1 MSAASD
7 ILKLIKEKEIEFVDL
22 RFTDPRGKLQHMTQ
36 DLTTIDEDF
45 LNDGTFFDGSSIAGW
60 KAINESDMI
69 LNSSEIKAIEQKEF
83 KLRKNSFSLMQSAG
97 EKCADYISSNVARNK
112 EILVICGP
120 GNNGGDGL
128 IIGNDLLNKGYKVKI
143 FLTHPLKNKKRDNY
157 KAFKR
162 LDCEVFN
169 LKDLHKELKKKTKPI
184 IVDCIF
190 GTGLNKNVNSIIKN
204 IIKAINKKK
213 AFIYSI
219 DIPTGV
225 SSDNGKVMGEAIK
238 ANITLALHCKKIGH
252 VLFPGVYF
260 SGLIKVLD
268 IGIRKSLNKIV
279 NNRIK
284 ENNPNLWI
292 NKKFPW
298 KKYNSHK
305 YSRGRVYIYGS
316 LKNYIGAS
324 LLSSSAAI
332 RCGAGSVTVVAN
344 KDTID
349 KYNQRFFSLLK
360 IEINSK
366 EELKNFLNDSS
377 ITSFLIGPGAGVN
390 QQTIDNVKLIS
401 KFVSSVVIDADAIT
415 SFTKNSK
422 ELFSI
427 LDKNK
432 IITPHEGEFN
442 RIFSDLKNVK
452 NKIEKSII
460 ASKKANCVLVFK
472 GPDTIIA
479 SPDGKVCVNTIST
492 EELAVIGSGDV
503 LAGIITSLI
512 GKNKMSAFDGACAGV
527 WLHSY
532 AARMIKKGLIAED
545 IIKNLPRALEYLA
558 KKYN

>member
-1 MSAASD
+1 
-7 ILKLIKEKEIEFVDL
+7 
-22 RFTDPRGKLQHMTQ
+22 
-36 DLTTIDEDF
+36 
-45 LNDGTFFDGSSIAGW
+45 
-60 KAINESDMI
+60 MI

-83 KLRKNSFSLMQSAG
+83 KLRKSSYSLMQSAG
-97 EKCADYISSNVARNK
+97 EKCADYISLNISKNK
-112 EILVICGP
+112 ELLVVCGP
-120 GNNGGDGL
+120 GNNGGDGFV
-128 IIGNDLLNKGYKVKI
+128 IGNGLITKGYKVKI
-143 FLTHPLKNKKRDNY
+143 FLILPLKNKKNDNY

-169 LKDLHKELKKKTKPI
+169 LKDLLKELKKKTKPI

-190 GTGLNKNVNSIIKN
+190 GTGLNKNLSSSIKDIVRT
-204 IIKAINKKK
+204 INKKK
-213 AFIYSI
+213 TFTISI
-219 DIPTGV
+219 DMPTGI
-225 SSDNGKVMGEAIK
+225 SSDNGQAMGEAIK
-238 ANITLALHCKKIGH
+238 ANLTLALHCKKIGH

-260 SGLIKVLD
+260 SGVIKVLD
-268 IGIRKSLNKIV
+268 IGIRRSLNKIID
-279 NNRIK
+279 NRIK

-332 RCGAGSVTVVAN
+332 RCGTGSVTIISN

-349 KYNQRFFSLLK
+349 KYNQKFFSLLK
-360 IEINSK
+360 VEINSD
-366 EELKNFLNDSS
+366 EELKNFLNSSS

-452 NKIEKSII
+452 NKIEKSIK
-460 ASKKANCVLVFK
+460 AAKKANCVLVFK

-479 SPDGKVCVNTIST
+479 SPDGEICINTIST

-503 LAGIITSLI
+503 LSGIIASLI

-545 IIKNLPRALEYLA
+545 IIKNLPKALECLA

>member
-1 MSAASD
+1 
-7 ILKLIKEKEIEFVDL
+7 
-22 RFTDPRGKLQHMTQ
+22 
-36 DLTTIDEDF
+36 
-45 LNDGTFFDGSSIAGW
+45 
-60 KAINESDMI
+60 MI

-97 EKCADYISSNVARNK
+97 EKCAEYISENISKNNDV
-112 EILVICGP
+112 LVICGP
-120 GNNGGDGL
+120 GNNGGDGF
-128 IIGNDLLNKGYKVKI
+128 IISNCLFNKGYKVKT
-143 FLTHPLKNKKRDNY
+143 FLILPLKNKKNDNH
-157 KAFKR
+157 KAFKK
-162 LDCEVFN
+162 LEGEVFN
-169 LKDLHKELKKKTKPI
+169 LNNLHKELKKKTKPI

-190 GTGLNKNVNSIIKN
+190 GTGLNKNVSARIKN
-204 IIKAINKKK
+204 VIKVINKKK
-213 AFIYSI
+213 AFIFSI
-219 DIPTGV
+219 DIPTGIN
-225 SSDNGKVMGEAIK
+225 SDNGNVMGEAIK
-238 ANITLALHCKKIGH
+238 ANVTLALHCKKIGH

-260 SGLIKVLD
+260 SGKTKILD
-268 IGIRKSLNKIV
+268 IGIRKSLNKLVDNKI
-279 NNRIK
+279 R

-316 LKNYIGAS
+316 LKNHIGAS
-324 LLSSSAAI
+324 LLSSNAAI

-349 KYNQRFFSLLK
+349 KYNQKFFSLLK
-360 IEINSK
+360 LEINTIK
-366 EELKNFLNDSS
+366 ELKNFLNKSL

-390 QQTIDNVKLIS
+390 QKTIENVKLIS
-401 KFVSSVVIDADAIT
+401 KSVHCVVIDADAIT
-415 SFTKNSK
+415 SFTKNPK

-442 RIFSDLKNVK
+442 RIFPGLKNIK
-452 NKIEKSII
+452 NKIEKSVK
-460 ASKKANCVLVFK
+460 AAKKANCILVFK

-479 SPDGKVCVNTIST
+479 SPDGKVCINTIST

-503 LAGIITSLI
+503 LSGIIASLI
-512 GKNKMSAFDGACAGV
+512 GKNKMSAFNGACAGV

-545 IIKNLPRALEYLA
+545 IIKNLPKALDWLA
-558 KKYN
+558 KKYI

>member
-1 MSAASD
+1 
-7 ILKLIKEKEIEFVDL
+7 
-22 RFTDPRGKLQHMTQ
+22 
-36 DLTTIDEDF
+36 
-45 LNDGTFFDGSSIAGW
+45 
-60 KAINESDMI
+60 MI

-83 KLRKNSFSLMQSAG
+83 KLRKSSYSLMQSAG
-97 EKCADYISSNVARNK
+97 EKCADYISLNISKNK
-112 EILVICGP
+112 ELLVVCGP
-120 GNNGGDGL
+120 GNNGGDGFV
-128 IIGNDLLNKGYKVKI
+128 IGNSLITKGHKVKI
-143 FLTHPLKNKKRDNY
+143 FLILPLKNKKNDNY

-169 LKDLHKELKKKTKPI
+169 LKDLLKELKKKTKPI

-190 GTGLNKNVNSIIKN
+190 GTGLNKNLSSSIKDIVRT
-204 IIKAINKKK
+204 INKKK
-213 AFIYSI
+213 TFTISI
-219 DIPTGV
+219 DMPTGI
-225 SSDNGKVMGEAIK
+225 SSDNGQAMGEAIK
-238 ANITLALHCKKIGH
+238 ANLTLALHCKKIGH

-260 SGLIKVLD
+260 SGVIKVLD
-268 IGIRKSLNKIV
+268 IGIRRSLNKIID
-279 NNRIK
+279 NRIK

-332 RCGAGSVTVVAN
+332 RCGTGSVTIISN

-349 KYNQRFFSLLK
+349 KYNQKFFSLLK
-360 IEINSK
+360 VEINSD
-366 EELKNFLNDSS
+366 EELKNFLNSSS

-452 NKIEKSII
+452 NKIEKSIK
-460 ASKKANCVLVFK
+460 AAKKANCVLVFK

-479 SPDGKVCVNTIST
+479 SPDGEICINTIST

-503 LAGIITSLI
+503 LSGIIASLI

-545 IIKNLPRALEYLA
+545 IIKNLPKALEYLA

>member
-1 MSAASD
+1 
-7 ILKLIKEKEIEFVDL
+7 
-22 RFTDPRGKLQHMTQ
+22 
-36 DLTTIDEDF
+36 
-45 LNDGTFFDGSSIAGW
+45 
-60 KAINESDMI
+60 MI
-69 LNSSEIKAIEQKEF
+69 LNSSEIKALEQKEF

-97 EKCADYISSNVARNK
+97 EKCANYISSNVARNK
-112 EILVICGP
+112 EVLVICGP
-120 GNNGGDGL
+120 GNNGGDGF

-143 FLTHPLKNKKRDNY
+143 FLTLPLKNKKNDNY

-169 LKDLHKELKKKTKPI
+169 LKDLYKELKKKTKPI

-190 GTGLNKNVNSIIKN
+190 GTGLNKNVNSSIKN

-225 SSDNGKVMGEAIK
+225 GSDNGKVMGEAIK

-268 IGIRKSLNKIV
+268 IGIRKSLNKIAD
-279 NNRIK
+279 NRIK

-366 EELKNFLNDSS
+366 EELTNFLNDSS

-390 QQTIDNVKLIS
+390 QQTIDNVKLIT

-442 RIFSDLKNVK
+442 RLFPNLKNIK
-452 NKIEKSII
+452 NKIERTF
-460 ASKKANCVLVFK
+460 AAAKKANCTVVFK

-479 SPDGKVCVNTIST
+479 SPDGKLCVNTITT

-503 LAGIITSLI
+503 LSGVIASLI
-512 GKNKMSAFDGACAGV
+512 GKNKMSSFDGACAGV
-527 WLHSY
+527 WLHSF
-532 AARMIKKGLIAED
+532 AARMEKKGLIAED
-545 IIKNLPRALEYLA
+545 IVKNLPKALEYLA
-558 KKYN
+558 NKYK

>member
-1 MSAASD
+1 
-7 ILKLIKEKEIEFVDL
+7 
-22 RFTDPRGKLQHMTQ
+22 
-36 DLTTIDEDF
+36 
-45 LNDGTFFDGSSIAGW
+45 
-60 KAINESDMI
+60 MI

-83 KLRKNSFSLMQSAG
+83 KLRKSSYSLMQSAG
-97 EKCADYISSNVARNK
+97 EKCADYISLNISKNK
-112 EILVICGP
+112 ELLVVCGP
-120 GNNGGDGL
+120 GNNGGDGFV
-128 IIGNDLLNKGYKVKI
+128 IGNSLITKGHKVKI
-143 FLTHPLKNKKRDNY
+143 FLILPLKNKKNDNY

-169 LKDLHKELKKKTKPI
+169 LKDLLKELKKKTKPI

-190 GTGLNKNVNSIIKN
+190 GTGLNKNLSSSIKDIVR
-204 IIKAINKKK
+204 AINKKK
-213 AFIYSI
+213 TFTISI
-219 DIPTGV
+219 DMPTGI
-225 SSDNGKVMGEAIK
+225 SSDNGQAMGEAIK
-238 ANITLALHCKKIGH
+238 ANLTLALHCKKIGH

-260 SGLIKVLD
+260 SGVIKVLD
-268 IGIRKSLNKIV
+268 IGIRRSLNKIID
-279 NNRIK
+279 NRIK

-332 RCGAGSVTVVAN
+332 RCGTGSVTIISN

-349 KYNQRFFSLLK
+349 KYNQKFFSLLK
-360 IEINSK
+360 VEINSD
-366 EELKNFLNDSS
+366 EELKNFLNSSS

-452 NKIEKSII
+452 NKIEKSIK
-460 ASKKANCVLVFK
+460 AAKKANCVLVFK

-479 SPDGKVCVNTIST
+479 SPDGEICINTIST
-492 EELAVIGSGDV
+492 EELAVIASGDV
-503 LAGIITSLI
+503 LSGIIASLI

-545 IIKNLPRALEYLA
+545 IIKNLPKALEYLA

>member
-1 MSAASD
+1 
-7 ILKLIKEKEIEFVDL
+7 
-22 RFTDPRGKLQHMTQ
+22 
-36 DLTTIDEDF
+36 
-45 LNDGTFFDGSSIAGW
+45 
-60 KAINESDMI
+60 
-69 LNSSEIKAIEQKEF
+69 
-83 KLRKNSFSLMQSAG
+83 
-97 EKCADYISSNVARNK
+97 
-112 EILVICGP
+112 
-120 GNNGGDGL
+120 
-128 IIGNDLLNKGYKVKI
+128 
-143 FLTHPLKNKKRDNY
+143 
-157 KAFKR
+157 
-162 LDCEVFN
+162 
-169 LKDLHKELKKKTKPI
+169 
-184 IVDCIF
+184 
-190 GTGLNKNVNSIIKN
+190 
-204 IIKAINKKK
+204 
-213 AFIYSI
+213 
-219 DIPTGV
+219 
-225 SSDNGKVMGEAIK
+225 MGEAIK
-238 ANITLALHCKKIGH
+238 ANLTLALHSKKIGN

-260 SGLIKVLD
+260 SGLVKVLD
-268 IGIRKSLNKIV
+268 IGIRKSLNKIA
-279 NNRIK
+279 NNKIK

-292 NKKFPW
+292 NKRFPW

-332 RCGAGSVTVVAN
+332 RCGAGSVTIVAN

-349 KYNQRFFSLLK
+349 KYNQKFFSLLK
-360 IEINSK
+360 IEINSN
-366 EELKNFLNDSS
+366 EELKKLLMHSP

-390 QQTIDNVKLIS
+390 KETIENTKLIS
-401 KFVSSVVIDADAIT
+401 QFVSNTVIDADAIT
-415 SFTKNSK
+415 SFAKNPK

-442 RIFSDLKNVK
+442 RIFPDLKNIK
-452 NKIEKSII
+452 NKIEKSTK
-460 ASKKANCVLVFK
+460 AAKKANCILVFK

-503 LAGIITSLI
+503 LSGIITSLV

-545 IIKNLPRALEYLA
+545 IIKNLPKALEWLA

>member
-1 MSAASD
+1 
-7 ILKLIKEKEIEFVDL
+7 
-22 RFTDPRGKLQHMTQ
+22 
-36 DLTTIDEDF
+36 
-45 LNDGTFFDGSSIAGW
+45 
-60 KAINESDMI
+60 MI

-97 EKCADYISSNVARNK
+97 EKCADYISSNVVRYK
-112 EILVICGP
+112 EVLVICGP
-120 GNNGGDGL
+120 GNNGGDGF

-225 SSDNGKVMGEAIK
+225 GSDNGKVMGEAIK

-268 IGIRKSLNKIV
+268 IGIRKSLNKMA

-366 EELKNFLNDSS
+366 EELKNFLNDSL

-442 RIFSDLKNVK
+442 RIFTDLKHVK

-545 IIKNLPRALEYLA
+545 IIINLPRALEYLA

>member
-1 MSAASD
+1 
-7 ILKLIKEKEIEFVDL
+7 
-22 RFTDPRGKLQHMTQ
+22 
-36 DLTTIDEDF
+36 
-45 LNDGTFFDGSSIAGW
+45 
-60 KAINESDMI
+60 MI

-97 EKCADYISSNVARNK
+97 EKCADYISSKVSKNK
-112 EILVICGP
+112 ELLVICGP
-120 GNNGGDGL
+120 GNNGGDGF
-128 IIGNDLLNKGYKVKI
+128 IIGNSLINKGYKVKI
-143 FLTHPLKNKKRDNY
+143 FLILLFKNKKNDNY
-157 KAFKR
+157 KAFKK

-169 LKDLHKELKKKTKPI
+169 LKDLYKELKKKTKPVI
-184 IVDCIF
+184 IDCIF
-190 GTGLNKNVNSIIKN
+190 GTGLNKNVSHVIKN
-204 IIKAINKKK
+204 IIRAINNKKK
-213 AFIYSI
+213 AFTFSI
-219 DIPTGV
+219 DIPTGI
-225 SSDNGKVMGEAIK
+225 SSDSGQVMGEAIK
-238 ANITLALHCKKIGH
+238 ADLTLALHCKKIGH

-260 SGLIKVLD
+260 SGLIKILD

-279 NNRIK
+279 GNRIK

-298 KKYNSHK
+298 KKYSSHK
-305 YSRGRVYIYGS
+305 YSRGKVYIYGS

-324 LLSSSAAI
+324 LLSSNAAI

-349 KYNQRFFSLLK
+349 KYNQSFFSLLK
-360 IEINSK
+360 VEINSI
-366 EELKNFLNDSS
+366 EELKNFLNNSS
-377 ITSFLIGPGAGVN
+377 ITSLLIGPGAGVN
-390 QQTIDNVKLIS
+390 QKTIDNVKLIS

-415 SFTKNSK
+415 SFIKNPK

-442 RIFSDLKNVK
+442 KIFSDLKNVK
-452 NKIEKSII
+452 NKIEKSIK
-460 ASKKANCVLVFK
+460 AAKKANCVLVFK

-479 SPDGKVCVNTIST
+479 SPEGKVCINTIAT

-503 LAGIITSLI
+503 LSGIITSLI
-512 GKNKMSAFDGACAGV
+512 GKNKMSAFNGACAAV

-545 IIKNLPRALEYLA
+545 IIKNLPKALEWLA

>member
-1 MSAASD
+1 
-7 ILKLIKEKEIEFVDL
+7 
-22 RFTDPRGKLQHMTQ
+22 
-36 DLTTIDEDF
+36 
-45 LNDGTFFDGSSIAGW
+45 
-60 KAINESDMI
+60 MI

-83 KLRKNSFSLMQSAG
+83 KLRKSSYSLMQSAG
-97 EKCADYISSNVARNK
+97 EKCADYISLNISKNK
-112 EILVICGP
+112 ELLVVCGP
-120 GNNGGDGL
+120 GNNGGDGFV
-128 IIGNDLLNKGYKVKI
+128 IGNSLITKGHKVKI
-143 FLTHPLKNKKRDNY
+143 FLILPLKNKKNDNY

-169 LKDLHKELKKKTKPI
+169 LKDLLKELKKKTKPI

-190 GTGLNKNVNSIIKN
+190 GTGLNKNLSSSIKDIVR
-204 IIKAINKKK
+204 AINKKK
-213 AFIYSI
+213 TFTISI
-219 DIPTGV
+219 DMPTGI
-225 SSDNGKVMGEAIK
+225 SSDNGQAMGEAIK
-238 ANITLALHCKKIGH
+238 ANLTLALHCKKIGH

-260 SGLIKVLD
+260 SGVIKVLD
-268 IGIRKSLNKIV
+268 IGIRRSLNKIID
-279 NNRIK
+279 NRIK

-332 RCGAGSVTVVAN
+332 RCGTGSVTIISN

-349 KYNQRFFSLLK
+349 KYNQKFFSLLK
-360 IEINSK
+360 VEINSD
-366 EELKNFLNDSS
+366 EELKNFLNSSS

-401 KFVSSVVIDADAIT
+401 KFVSSVVIDAGAIT
-415 SFTKNSK
+415 SFTRNSK

-452 NKIEKSII
+452 NKIEKSIK
-460 ASKKANCVLVFK
+460 AAKKANCVLVFK

-479 SPDGKVCVNTIST
+479 SPDGEICINTIST

-503 LAGIITSLI
+503 LSGIIASLI

-545 IIKNLPRALEYLA
+545 IIKNLPKALEYLA

>member
-1 MSAASD
+1 
-7 ILKLIKEKEIEFVDL
+7 
-22 RFTDPRGKLQHMTQ
+22 
-36 DLTTIDEDF
+36 
-45 LNDGTFFDGSSIAGW
+45 
-60 KAINESDMI
+60 MI

-83 KLRKNSFSLMQSAG
+83 KLRKSSYSLMQSAG
-97 EKCADYISSNVARNK
+97 EKCADYISLNISKNK
-112 EILVICGP
+112 ELLVVCGP
-120 GNNGGDGL
+120 GNNGGDGFV
-128 IIGNDLLNKGYKVKI
+128 IGNSLITKGHKVKI
-143 FLTHPLKNKKRDNY
+143 FLILPLKNKKNDNY

-169 LKDLHKELKKKTKPI
+169 LKDLLKELKKKTKPI

-190 GTGLNKNVNSIIKN
+190 GTGLNKNLSSSIKDIVRT
-204 IIKAINKKK
+204 INKKK
-213 AFIYSI
+213 TFTISI
-219 DIPTGV
+219 DMPTGI
-225 SSDNGKVMGEAIK
+225 SSDNGQAMGEAIK
-238 ANITLALHCKKIGH
+238 ANLTLALHCKKIGH

-260 SGLIKVLD
+260 SGVIKVLD
-268 IGIRKSLNKIV
+268 IGIRRSLNKIID
-279 NNRIK
+279 NRIK

-332 RCGAGSVTVVAN
+332 RCGTGSVTIISN

-349 KYNQRFFSLLK
+349 KYNQKFFSLLK
-360 IEINSK
+360 VEINSD
-366 EELKNFLNDSS
+366 EELKNFLNSSS

-452 NKIEKSII
+452 NKIEKSIK
-460 ASKKANCVLVFK
+460 AAKKANCVLVFK

-479 SPDGKVCVNTIST
+479 SPDGEICINTIST

-503 LAGIITSLI
+503 LSGIIASLI

-545 IIKNLPRALEYLA
+545 IIKNLPKALECLA

>member
-1 MSAASD
+1 
-7 ILKLIKEKEIEFVDL
+7 
-22 RFTDPRGKLQHMTQ
+22 
-36 DLTTIDEDF
+36 
-45 LNDGTFFDGSSIAGW
+45 
-60 KAINESDMI
+60 MI

-83 KLRKNSFSLMQSAG
+83 KLRKSSYSLMQSAG
-97 EKCADYISSNVARNK
+97 EKCADYISLNISKNK
-112 EILVICGP
+112 ELLVVCGP
-120 GNNGGDGL
+120 GNNGGDGFV
-128 IIGNDLLNKGYKVKI
+128 IGNSLITKGHKVKI
-143 FLTHPLKNKKRDNY
+143 FLILPLKNKKNDNY

-169 LKDLHKELKKKTKPI
+169 LKDLLKELKKKTKPI

-190 GTGLNKNVNSIIKN
+190 GTGLNKNLSSSIKDIVRT
-204 IIKAINKKK
+204 INKKK
-213 AFIYSI
+213 TFTISI
-219 DIPTGV
+219 DMPTGI
-225 SSDNGKVMGEAIK
+225 SSDNGQAMGEAIK
-238 ANITLALHCKKIGH
+238 ANLTLALHCKKIGH

-260 SGLIKVLD
+260 SGVIKVLD
-268 IGIRKSLNKIV
+268 IGIRRSLNKIID
-279 NNRIK
+279 NRIK

-332 RCGAGSVTVVAN
+332 RCGTGSVTIISN

-349 KYNQRFFSLLK
+349 KYNQKFFSLLK
-360 IEINSK
+360 VEINSD
-366 EELKNFLNDSS
+366 EELKNFLNSSS

-452 NKIEKSII
+452 NKIEKSIK
-460 ASKKANCVLVFK
+460 AAKKANCVLVFK

-479 SPDGKVCVNTIST
+479 SPDGEICINTIST

-503 LAGIITSLI
+503 LSGIITSLI

-545 IIKNLPRALEYLA
+545 IIKNLPKALVYLA